1 MKIRLK
7 DFQAR
12 AVQGLARSSG
22 SGRWACPRS
31 VFPTLDFLTHPAS
44 QHHPDHLVI
53 ADERPERILKRGRL
67 ILLNEEMAN
76 PRRSVTR
83 DQSQREK
90 PPPANSDEE
99 NDAAEGDGGA

>member
-1 MKIRLK
+1 M
-7 DFQAR
+7 
-12 AVQGLARSSG
+12 
-22 SGRWACPRS
+22 
-31 VFPTLDFLTHPAS
+31 
-44 QHHPDHLVI
+44 
-53 ADERPERILKRGRL
+53 KRGRL

-99 NDAAEGDGGA
+99 NDAAEGDGGANKVK